1 MNNSSLN
8 ARIEGGSGRQAT
20 GSRRNLW
27 HLMSTLCLRN
37 VLFWGL
43 WHKLRLVGSSMI
55 HFLSVIGSRSVMRS
69 RSVIR
74 SGFVSGSWVIR
85 CGFVSRGWV
94 IRSGSWVVNGSGLVV
109 DGSRFV
115 DRFGS
120 NIRSRGRFVHRFGSV
135 IRSRSGV
142 VRSGLMN
149 IRDNL
154 TLVTHISNIP
164 VFVICG
170 VSNNLGSAVREGHT
184 VFTGHYTVVILGFLF
199 GKISTRVF
207 VLNTVFIREGP
218 RSQLFFMIRGRGVV
232 RGRGMVGC
240 RGGVIRGGMVGGMI
254 GHSHSH

>member
-1 MNNSSLN
+1 MPELK
-8 ARIEGGSGRQAT
+8 AAGGSRQA

-27 HLMSTLCLRN
+27 HLMSTLGLRN
-37 VLFWGL
+37 VLFLGL

-69 RSVIR
+69 RSMVRSRFVSGSWVIR

-85 CGFVSRGWV
+85 
-94 IRSGSWVVNGSGLVV
+94 SGSWVVNGSGFVV
-109 DGSRFV
+109 DGSWFV

-120 NIRSRGRFVHRFGSV
+120 NIRSNIRSGSRFVHWFGSV
-135 IRSRSGV
+135 IRSRSV
-142 VRSGLMN
+142 VRSGLMFMN
-149 IRDNL
+149 IRDDL
-154 TLVTHISNIP
+154 TLVTHISNVS
-164 VFVICG
+164 VFMISG
-170 VSNNLGSAVREGHT
+170 VSDNLGSAVREGHT
-184 VFTGHYTVVILGFLF
+184 VFTGHYAVIILGFLF

-218 RSQLFFMIRGRGVV
+218 GSQLLFMIRGRGVV

-240 RGGVIRGGMVGGMI
+240 RGGVIRGGVVGGMV

>member
-1 MNNSSLN
+1 MPELQ
-8 ARIEGGSGRQAT
+8 AAAGDRQA

-27 HLMSTLCLRN
+27 HLMSTLGLRN
-37 VLFWGL
+37 VLFLGL

-69 RSVIR
+69 RSMIR
-74 SGFVSGSWVIR
+74 SGFVSGS
-85 CGFVSRGWV
+85 WV
-94 IRSGSWVVNGSGLVV
+94 IRSGSWVVNGSGFVV

-120 NIRSRGRFVHRFGSV
+120 NIRSNIRSGSRFVHWFGSV
-135 IRSRSGV
+135 IRSRSV
-142 VRSGLMN
+142 VRSGLMFMN
-149 IRDNL
+149 IRDDL
-154 TLVTHISNIP
+154 TLVTHISNVS
-164 VFVICG
+164 VFVISG
-170 VSNNLGSAVREGHT
+170 VSDNLGSAVREGHT
-184 VFTGHYTVVILGFLF
+184 VFTGHYAVIILGFLF

-218 RSQLFFMIRGRGVV
+218 GSQLLFMIRGRGVV

-240 RGGVIRGGMVGGMI
+240 RGRVIRGGVVGGMV